1 MILKYIFRLKKR
13 KAGSACAARFLSLC
27 RRGGTG
33 KAPSLARCPAVVFN
47 QPVYA
52 VSKYLELEAFFPSAV
67 VAKT

>member
-1 MILKYIFRLKKR
+1 MDLIIWFSKKEKR
-13 KAGSACAARFLSLC
+13 ATCMLPVSFFHAGG
-27 RRGGTG
+27 GGTG
-33 KAPSLARCPAVVFN
+33 LPPSLARCPAEVFI